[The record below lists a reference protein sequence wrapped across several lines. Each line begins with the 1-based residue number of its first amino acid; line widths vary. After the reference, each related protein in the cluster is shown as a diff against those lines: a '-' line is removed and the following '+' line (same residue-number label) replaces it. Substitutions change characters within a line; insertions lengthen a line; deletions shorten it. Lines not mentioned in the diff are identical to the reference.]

1 MLRQEPATVRFTS
14 IIWDM
19 DDDPDGNVQH
29 IALNDL
35 STAEVDHVLRMA
47 TSEGSSRS
55 SGRPMLWGYTPEGR
69 YIVVVYQEVSEGAI
83 RVVTAYDAPE
93 PRRHR

>member
-19 DDDPDGNVQH
+19 DDDPYGNVQH
-29 IALNDL
+29 IALNAL
-35 STAEVDHVLRMA
+35 SIGEVDHVLHTA
-47 TSEGSSRS
+47 TSRGVSRRSGS
-55 SGRPMLWGYTPEGR
+55 PMLWGYTPEGR
-69 YIVVVYQEVSEGAI
+69 YIAVVYQEVSEGTI

>member
-1 MLRQEPATVRFTS
+1 MRFIS
-14 IIWDM
+14 IIWDT

-35 STAEVDHVLRMA
+35 SVREVDYVLRAA
-47 TSEGSSRS
+47 TSEGVSRR
-55 SGRPMLWGYTPEGR
+55 SGHPMLWGYTPEGR
-69 YIVVVYQEVSEGAI
+69 YIAIVYQEVAEGTI

-93 PRRHR
+93 PRRRGRRF